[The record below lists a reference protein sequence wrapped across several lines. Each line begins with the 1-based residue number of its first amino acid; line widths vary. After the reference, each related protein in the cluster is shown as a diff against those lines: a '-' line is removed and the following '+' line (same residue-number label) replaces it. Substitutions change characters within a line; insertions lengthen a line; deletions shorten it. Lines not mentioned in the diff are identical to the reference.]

1 MGREPL
7 LDLAIIE
14 GEVPEAPPAGAV
26 EIVLRDQEGAALGRA
41 WTLDGRHLIHIR
53 GVATFVVD
61 TQSEQVRAISS
72 PPLDRRLVAAAYYTN
87 VLPIAL
93 HIVRGYQG
101 LHASAVRIGDHGV
114 VAFCAASAGGKSTL
128 AYGLSRRDGNSLW
141 ADDAVALNVV
151 AGSVE
156 CIPLPYSVHLR
167 PASAVYFGRDSEA
180 SRRRS
185 EGESDPEQL
194 AALFVVQ
201 RSATG
206 NPAAEIVRLPLS
218 EALPAVLPHAYFFGL
233 GELER
238 RRRIMEDYLEI
249 VSRVPVFRL
258 GHTAGFDRFPAV
270 LDRIEQT
277 LATAIES

>member
-14 GEVPEAPPAGAV
+14 GEGPHAPPADGV
-26 EIVLRDQEGAALGRA
+26 EIVLRDQGGAPLGMA
-41 WTLDGRHLIHIR
+41 WTLDERHCIHLP
-53 GVATFVVD
+53 GVATFIVD
-61 TQSEQVRAISS
+61 AHSEQVSAISP
-72 PPLDRRLVAAAYYTN
+72 PPLDRGLVADAYYTN

-93 HIVRGYQG
+93 HIVRGFQG

-128 AYGLSRRDGNSLW
+128 AYGLSRRNGNSLW
-141 ADDAVALNVV
+141 ADDAVALNVLG
-151 AGSVE
+151 GSVE

-167 PASAVYFGRDSEA
+167 PESAVYFGRDSGA
-180 SRRRS
+180 GGSRW

-194 AALFVVQ
+194 AGLFVLQ
-201 RSATG
+201 RTATG
-206 NPAAEIVRLPLS
+206 SPPVEIVRLPLS

-233 GELER
+233 GELEK

-258 GHTAGFDRFPAV
+258 GLTAGFDHFPAV

>member
-14 GEVPEAPPAGAV
+14 GEIPESPPAGGV
-26 EIVLRDQEGAALGRA
+26 EIVLRDQAGATLGTA
-41 WTLDGRHLIHIR
+41 WTLDERHWIHIR
-53 GVATFVVD
+53 RVATFVVD
-61 TQSEQVRAISS
+61 ARSEQVTAISAS
-72 PPLDRRLVAAAYYTN
+72 PLDRRLVTDAYYTN

-101 LHASAVRIGDHGV
+101 LHASAVRIGDQGV
-114 VAFCAASAGGKSTL
+114 AAFCAASAEGKSTL
-128 AYGLSRRDGNSLW
+128 AYGLSRREGYSLW

-151 AGSVE
+151 GGEVE

-167 PASAVYFGRDSEA
+167 PESAAYFRRDSEA
-180 SRRRS
+180 GRPRS
-185 EGESDPEQL
+185 EGESDPERL
-194 AALFVVQ
+194 ALLFVVQ

-206 NPAAEIVRLPLS
+206 RPPVEVVRLPLS
-218 EALPAVLPHAYFFGL
+218 EALPALLPHAYFFGL
-233 GELER
+233 GELEK

-258 GHTAGFDRFPAV
+258 GLTAGFDHFPAV

-277 LATAIES
+277 LGTAIES